1 MAPKKKP
8 AGKRTS
14 PPPQSGSI
22 DGSAAVPRV
31 QDEDAVIRPSNEDNV
46 EKALNA
52 KEELNAEK
60 EELKTEQKK
69 LNADKDTL
77 NADKDKL
84 NAKKDTLNADKDK
97 LNAKEDKLN
106 AEKEALIKLLV
117 DCLKA
122 AGKPLDSANHGIY
135 NGSNQVAKGLAD
147 RITRVQEDLSLV
159 LKERSLVQEQLLQ
172 VQTQLTKLVQPVAQ
186 VASLAEFDFKSGGF
200 RSRISDPKSLG
211 FFHFQEFQ
219 CTAWEGKAQIEEEAR
234 ECVKEVQDKQKR
246 SILLVPSGMGTGKSR
261 TLTEIP
267 KIVTAQLPQ
276 GSRLYQ
282 LQVTFENA
290 TGIRRDEIGEDRV
303 AKAPKAVIDR
313 VMHHLFG
320 TDVQFDVFRRREWNF
335 TLAELVSK
343 IMKALNNYEDAFL
356 FVCIDGV
363 HHLDVDGTVYLDK
376 AVYGDAREQEQW
388 YQQSALRAILLAL
401 RETMLSC
408 KRVMCAASSTLFLP
422 LQKVIEGSQTLK
434 KALITPPT
442 LDTVPTE
449 VQNKLV
455 LAHKD
460 YFLEI
465 FGEHPR
471 SMESLLRVTAEDLP
485 ELLLQC
491 TVNLADKYQAALD
504 TYDDFRVTAL
514 LRHAFSGNCNLASPV
529 GDRTLDDMMSLGLM
543 SLKGAKL
550 SVSPAL
556 LLLLWMRKEPQLDIL
571 SSWRP
576 MTCDTGS
583 RAFERFVGFVLTV
596 RSKVFAGERVQVSTF
611 LSGVNWLSGDIARSN
626 VKLSPLKLVKATHQL
641 ATRSDLKCGRVN
653 TGKGDG
659 SFKAEDLN
667 DDIPIKGYCVINA
680 DQAPAGDVFQPLGN
694 QHLVVQCKHGE
705 AGVGD
710 SCLPKEGIT
719 YNFGLSTCAGDT
731 YLLATKKTVGKELC
745 DDLVQEAK
753 KNKAHLGLVDAENFK
768 EFFGPFSPFFVP
780 GKKGSKRQ
788 NEDALSEGASAKKQK
803 TEGTSEK
810 SGSQPGSKNTKNTK
824 KRKSPQRAN
833 TIHLFR

>member
-1 MAPKKKP
+1 MKFSHILACDDVNNRFPIF
-8 AGKRTS
+8 
-14 PPPQSGSI
+14 PPWTY
-22 DGSAAVPRV
+22 DAA
-31 QDEDAVIRPSNEDNV
+31 
-46 EKALNA
+46 
-52 KEELNAEK
+52 
-60 EELKTEQKK
+60 
-69 LNADKDTL
+69 
-77 NADKDKL
+77 
-84 NAKKDTLNADKDK
+84 
-97 LNAKEDKLN
+97 
-106 AEKEALIKLLV
+106 
-117 DCLKA
+117 
-122 AGKPLDSANHGIY
+122 
-135 NGSNQVAKGLAD
+135 
-147 RITRVQEDLSLV
+147 RITARLTALEH
-159 LKERSLVQEQLLQ
+159 ERRLVQEQLTS
-172 VQTQLTKLVQPVAQ
+172 VQAQLTENAKQLTRLSDTRPQ
-186 VASLAEFDFKSGGF
+186 VASLAEFDFESGGF
-200 RSRISDPKSLG
+200 RSRISDPKSIG
-211 FFHFQEFQ
+211 VFHFQEFQ

-234 ECVKEVQDKQKR
+234 ECVKEEQDKQKR

-290 TGIRRDEIGEDRV
+290 TSIRRDEIGEDRV

-320 TDVQFDVFRRREWNF
+320 TDVQFDVFRQREWNF
-335 TLAELVSK
+335 TLATLVGT
-343 IMKALNNYEDAFL
+343 IMTALNKDEDAFL
-356 FVCIDGV
+356 FVCVDGV

-376 AVYGDAREQEQW
+376 TVYGDARKQEQW

-408 KRVMCAASSTLFLP
+408 KRVMCAASSTLLLP
-422 LQKVIEGSQTLK
+422 LQKVIEGSLTMK

-449 VQNKLV
+449 VNNKLV

-460 YFLEI
+460 FFLEI

-471 SMESLLRVTAEDLP
+471 SMESLLLVSAEDLQGV
-485 ELLLQC
+485 LLQC
-491 TVNLADKYQAALD
+491 TVNLAKKYQAALD
-504 TYDDFRVTAL
+504 TYDNSRVTTL

-556 LLLLWMRKEPQLDIL
+556 LLLLWMQKTPPLDIL
-571 SSWRP
+571 SSWGP

-611 LSGVNWLSGDIARSN
+611 LSRVKWLSGDIACSK

-641 ATRSDLKCGRVN
+641 ATRSDLKCGRVDK
-653 TGKGDG
+653 GEGDG

-667 DDIPIKGYCVINA
+667 DDIPIKGCCVVNA
-680 DQAPAGDVFQPLGN
+680 DSAPAGDVFQPLGN
-694 QHLVVQCKHGE
+694 QRLVVQCKHGE

-710 SCLPKEGIT
+710 SCLPKKGIP
-719 YNFGLSTCAGDT
+719 YNLGLSTCAGDT
-731 YLLATKKTVGKELC
+731 YLLVTKKTVGKPLC
-745 DDLVQEAK
+745 VDLT
-753 KNKAHLGLVDAENFK
+753 L
-768 EFFGPFSPFFVP
+768 
-780 GKKGSKRQ
+780 
-788 NEDALSEGASAKKQK
+788 
-803 TEGTSEK
+803 
-810 SGSQPGSKNTKNTK
+810 
-824 KRKSPQRAN
+824 
-833 TIHLFR
+833 